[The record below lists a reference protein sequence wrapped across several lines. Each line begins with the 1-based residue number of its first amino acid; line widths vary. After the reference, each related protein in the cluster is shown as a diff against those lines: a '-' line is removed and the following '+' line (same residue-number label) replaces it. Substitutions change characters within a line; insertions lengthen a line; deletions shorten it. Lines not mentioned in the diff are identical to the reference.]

1 MPSAAQWAADAKKRV
16 VWQVVSVTA
25 SEDPQWAQAIAAGY
39 QSPDQLMTI
48 LDVSGVLAVR
58 SGGHTTDRH
67 FTFQLLVGSALHHPN
82 FGAGE
87 VLAWKAG

>member
-1 MPSAAQWAADAKKRV
+1 M
-16 VWQVVSVTA
+16 TA

-58 SGGHTTDRH
+58 SGGQTTDRH
-67 FTFQLLVGSALHHPN
+67 FTFQLVIGSALHHPN

-87 VLAWKAG
+87 VLAWKAS